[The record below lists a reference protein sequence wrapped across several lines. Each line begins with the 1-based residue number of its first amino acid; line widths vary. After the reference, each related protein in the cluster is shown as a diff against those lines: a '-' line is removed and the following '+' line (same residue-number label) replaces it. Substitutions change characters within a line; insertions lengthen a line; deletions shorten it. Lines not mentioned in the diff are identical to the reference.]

1 MNSFKIIP
9 LSEGAFTVDQTKQ
22 FVPFNQQYDVLQN
35 RPIGS
40 LLVEVQPFCIIANN
54 DIIVIDTG
62 LGFSKNGRLQIHQ
75 NLTDNGIAPENVTKV
90 LMSHLHKDHAGGI
103 AYQTESGDYS
113 LTFPNATYY
122 IQQREFEFALK
133 TGAPSFIT
141 DNLNILKENSKVF
154 WLNYDDGTIDNYIQY
169 EVTAAHSPFHQVFWI
184 NVNSN
189 KIFFGG
195 DDAPQLQQMKSR
207 FIAKYDYNGKKCMEL
222 RRQWWEQGNENWTF
236 LFYHDIQHP
245 MFSNR

>member
-1 MNSFKIIP
+1 M
-9 LSEGAFTVDQTKQ
+9 
-22 FVPFNQQYDVLQN
+22 QQ
-35 RPIGS
+35 RPTGS
-40 LLVEVQPFCIIANN
+40 LLVEVQPFCVIVN
-54 DIIVIDTG
+54 DDVIVLDSG

-75 NLTDNGIAPENVTKV
+75 NLIDNGVPPENVTKV

-103 AYQTESGDYS
+103 AYQTETGNYS

-133 TGAPSFIT
+133 TGMPSFIT
-141 DNLNILKENSKVF
+141 NNLNILKESSKVF
-154 WLNYDDGTIDNYIQY
+154 WLNNNEGTLDNYIQY
-169 EVTAAHSPFHQVFWI
+169 MVTTAHSPFHQVFSI
-184 NVNSN
+184 NANGH

-207 FIAKYDYNGKKCMEL
+207 FIAKYDYDGKKCMEL
-222 RRQWWEQGNENWTF
+222 RRQWWEQGNNENWTF

-245 MFSNR
+245 VYSNQ